1 MLVTASAGRP
11 SIANAGEDAAISAS
25 AARAPVGYRA
35 EVEPHVLFAT
45 APPGIGQG
53 SGLGAGVRSSVVIL
67 RNGLIPK
74 VDDSIAIGFGL
85 DYGRY
90 YGKWA
95 LNGYSDFCLHYE
107 AAPNGTRVC
116 TDVTSKGGTYTYVY
130 VPAAIQWNLRPT
142 HRVSA
147 LFEPG
152 VDVYHLDGHG
162 WSVVPALSV
171 GARLKV
177 SDRTALTGR
186 VG

>member
-1 MLVTASAGRP
+1 M
-11 SIANAGEDAAISAS
+11 
-25 AARAPVGYRA
+25 
-35 EVEPHVLFAT
+35 
-45 APPGIGQG
+45 
-53 SGLGAGVRSSVVIL
+53 
-67 RNGLIPK
+67 
-74 VDDSIAIGFGL
+74 
-85 DYGRY
+85 
-90 YGKWA
+90 
-95 LNGYSDFCLHYE
+95 
-107 AAPNGTRVC
+107 C

-186 VG
+186 VGYPVATIGFSFML